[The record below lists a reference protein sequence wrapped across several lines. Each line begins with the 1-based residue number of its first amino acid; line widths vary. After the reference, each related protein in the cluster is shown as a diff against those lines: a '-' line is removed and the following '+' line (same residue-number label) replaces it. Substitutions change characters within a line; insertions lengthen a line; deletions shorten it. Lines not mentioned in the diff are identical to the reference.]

1 MEIIIK
7 EDYDQICEEA
17 TQIFHQA
24 WKKKKNLVLGL
35 PTGRTPLGVYI
46 RLIELYQKKELDFS
60 RVTAFGLDEYLG
72 LKENHPQSFA
82 YYLEK
87 NFYQHINLKKENL
100 FRLEGTPEDIDA
112 HCREYEEKIKSRG
125 GIDLQ
130 ILGIGRNGHIGFN
143 EPSSSLSS
151 RTRVKTLAEE
161 TVEANSRFFKDKNEV
176 PRFCLTMGIGTIME
190 SKMIILLAS
199 GQDKSEAM
207 QKSIE
212 GPVTASVPASILQLH
227 PQAKIIIDQQAA
239 SRLTR
244 KDYYQWVYRNKEKVS
259 DFLEKKKMIPN

>member
-17 TQIFHQA
+17 VTIIHQT
-24 WKKKKNLVLGL
+24 WKKKNDLVLGL
-35 PTGRTPLGVYI
+35 PTGRTPLGVYN
-46 RLIELYQKKELDFS
+46 RLIELNQNQEIDFS
-60 RVTAFGLDEYLG
+60 RVVAFSLDEYLG
-72 LKENHPQSFA
+72 LNKDHPQSFA
-82 YYLEK
+82 YYMEK
-87 NFYQHINLKKENL
+87 NFYRHINIKKENI
-100 FRLEGTPEDIDA
+100 FRLEGTPKDVDR
-112 HCREYEEKIKSRG
+112 HCQEYEEKIKSQG
-125 GIDLQ
+125 GLDVL

-161 TVEANSRFFKDKNEV
+161 TVEVNSRFFENKDEV

-199 GQDKSEAM
+199 GEDKSEAV
-207 QKSIE
+207 QKSME

-227 PQAKIIIDQQAA
+227 PQAKIIIDQKAA
-239 SRLTR
+239 SRLIR
-244 KDYYQWVYRNKEKVS
+244 RDYYQWVYRNKERVS
-259 DFLEKKKMIPN
+259 DFLERKKTISD

>member
-7 EDYDQICEEA
+7 EDYDQICEEVVA
-17 TQIFHQA
+17 IIHQA
-24 WKKKKNLVLGL
+24 WKKKNNLVLGL

-46 RLIELYQKKELDFS
+46 RLIELYQKKEIDFS
-60 RVTAFGLDEYLG
+60 RVIAFGLDEYLG
-72 LKENHPQSFA
+72 LKEDHPQSFS

-87 NFYQHINLKKENL
+87 NFYQHINIKKENI
-100 FRLEGTPEDIDA
+100 FRLKGTAEDTDQ
-112 HCREYEEKIKSRG
+112 HCREYEEKIESKG

-161 TVEANSRFFKDKNEV
+161 TIEANSRFFKDKNEV

-199 GQDKSEAM
+199 GEDKSEAI

-212 GPVTASVPASILQLH
+212 GPVTASVPASVLQNH
-227 PQAKIIIDQQAA
+227 PQAKIIIDQEAA
-239 SRLTR
+239 SRLAR
-244 KDYYQWVYRNKEKVS
+244 KNYYQ
-259 DFLEKKKMIPN
+259 